1 MTAVVNLNTVYFPRR
16 PGSDAANAVP
26 EPVPYVLTEADL
38 IRFTRLDETASERPG
53 RTLAR
58 YRDMGLLRGVQVGP
72 NIRYTLPEALEF
84 LERLKELNPV

>member
-1 MTAVVNLNTVYFPRR
+1 MAAVVNLNTVYFPRR
-16 PGSDAANAVP
+16 PGSDATP
-26 EPVPYVLTEADL
+26 EPVPYVLTEGDL
-38 IRFTRLDETASERPG
+38 IRFTRLDETTSERPG